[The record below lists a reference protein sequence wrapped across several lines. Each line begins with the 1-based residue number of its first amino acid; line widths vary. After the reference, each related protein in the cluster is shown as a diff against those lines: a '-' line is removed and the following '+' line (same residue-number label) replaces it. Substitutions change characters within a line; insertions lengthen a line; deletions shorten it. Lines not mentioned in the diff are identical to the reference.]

1 MPSVPIYIRKDDWP
15 KWDSI
20 KDKPEFIHNALNP
33 VYKATKDYVEETLPN
48 GTKIRVG
55 KLPDGGYGI
64 TKTKPR
70 KTSPEEF
77 QTFFKK
83 GKK

>member
-1 MPSVPIYIRKDDWP
+1 MPTLPVYIRVDDLD
-15 KWDSI
+15 KWKALDN
-20 KDKPEFIHNALNP
+20 KAEFIHNALNP
-33 VYKATKDYVEETLPN
+33 TTFVLDKSKL
-48 GTKIRVG
+48 GT
-55 KLPDGGYGI
+55 P
-64 TKTKPR
+64 KPAISVMKR